1 MSVMT
6 QNLRAVIWPLLNPD
20 TGLLCMDRFAWGDM
34 ERAPGVYDFEAVH
47 AAIRRAKNIKR
58 YAMMEIGTQAPGWTQ
73 DRMDGFIR
81 MIGALGSALEGERT
95 VLGVVVSCPEEAACT
110 PAQLARAAEAFRL
123 AFPCARLFVRAGGAF
138 DGLIPGAGRMVT
150 QEQLAAYPDVWK
162 DAPLCMEVD
171 PADAQQIEAAIA
183 GHVSILA
190 AKTTAGCNEATH
202 AGYRFQVRRIE
213 VDEGEKADGNILVKV
228 EFANAGSLPCYSEAG
243 FMFRLN
249 GSDVNDYRE
258 YPLPLRASEL
268 MPGGT
273 KTVSSRLDVSGLT
286 PGEYDVHVGMFFD
299 GTGYPASFGI
309 EGRISDGYYEGR
321 LILCL

>member
-20 TGLLCMDRFAWGDM
+20 TGLLYMDSFAWSEL
-34 ERAPGVYDFEAVH
+34 ERESGVYDFAAVK
-47 AAIRRAKNIKR
+47 AAIQRAGNIKR
-58 YAMMEIGTQAPGWTQ
+58 YALLSVDAKAPEWAN
-73 DRMDGFIR
+73 DPLESYIR
-81 MIGALGSALEGERT
+81 LIGALGCALEGERA
-95 VLGVVVSCPEEAACT
+95 VLGVVVNCPDEGACS
-110 PAQLARAAEAFRL
+110 PGQLGCVVKAFAD
-123 AFPCARLFVRAGGAF
+123 AFPHARLFVRAGGAF
-138 DGLIPGAGRMVT
+138 DGVVPRAGLMVT
-150 QEQLAAYPDVWK
+150 QEQLAAYPDAWK
-162 DAPLCMEVD
+162 ETPLLMETD

-190 AKTTAGCNEATH
+190 AKTLAGSNDATH
-202 AGYRFQVRRIE
+202 AGYRFQVRRVE
-213 VDEGEKADGNILVKV
+213 VDEGDKANGSIAVNV
-228 EFANAGSLPCYSEAG
+228 EFANVGSLPCYSEAN

-249 GSDVNDYRE
+249 GSDVSDYRE

-268 MPGGT
+268 APGDV
-273 KTVSSRLDVSGLT
+273 KTVTSRLNVSGLAS
-286 PGEYDVHVGMFFD
+286 GEYDVHVGMFFD